1 MDLKYYPEIMKG
13 NEVSEVLHIGRDKM
27 NRLINEGQ
35 IKVLKFGSSIRIR
48 KQDLIEYIENH
59 SKSSMEGVYEAN

>member
-59 SKSSMEGVYEAN
+59 SKSSK